1 MQRLKS
7 LVAAA
12 GVLAA
17 LATSVV
23 SVPALANDNQSGAI
37 NSDTHQIH
45 GRVKSIGDKWTFTV
59 HTERGGGLDVTVKI
73 PNSNGNSQLSLPP
86 GLARHKSFGKSHL
99 VTDTTQLAVGDR
111 VVVQGHADTSATFI
125 ARRIHL
131 LHHQKAH
138 HVTGKFV
145 SFSGSTNTGTLTL
158 NVDNTNKPF
167 TTNSSTVIRP
177 AGTDLSKLAKDTL
190 VTVVTRDGTT
200 ALAVHVHSS

>member
-12 GVLAA
+12 AVLAA
-17 LATSVV
+17 LAASVV
-23 SVPALANDNQSGAI
+23 SVPALANENQSGAI

-45 GRVKSIGDKWTFTV
+45 GSVKSIGDKWTFTV

-73 PNSNGNSQLSLPP
+73 PNNNGTSQLSLPP
-86 GLARHKSFGKSHL
+86 GFARHKALVRSHL
-99 VTDTTQLAVGDR
+99 ITDTTQLAVGDR
-111 VVVQGHADTSATFI
+111 VVVQGRMATDNSGQFI
-125 ARRIHL
+125 ARRIHV

-145 SFSGSTNTGTLTL
+145 SFSSNTLTL
-158 NVDNTNKPF
+158 NVDGTNKTF

-177 AGTDLSKLAKDTL
+177 EGTDLSKVAANTL